1 MQEPV
6 TARWTPPRKKRGFIR
21 LSVQPAVD
29 LPFLIL
35 VLTLVAFGLVM
46 LFSASYAVAL
56 YRRGDPY
63 AYIRPQLLYAAL
75 GLGAMWLASRVDYH
89 LYHKLAWPV
98 LGVSLVLLAAVLFMP
113 EYNGCKRWLV
123 IPGVGTLQP
132 SEIAKF
138 AVVLAFAH
146 IISLNASRMGSF
158 AVGVLPFGLVLGAV
172 AVLMLLEPHLSGTL
186 LILGIGAVLMFVG
199 GTGIKWF
206 LMAGAG
212 GAAAIGAAVVIM
224 PDLVPYAAD
233 RLNSWLDPFAD
244 PLGDGH
250 QTIQS
255 LYAIGS
261 GGATG
266 LGLGNSR
273 QKHLF
278 VPEPQNDFIFSIVCE
293 ELGFIG
299 ACAVILLFVLLLLRG
314 ITLAVN
320 APDRFGALLVVGF
333 VVQVALQAVLNI
345 AVVTNTIPN
354 TGISLPF
361 FSSGGTSLMML
372 LGEMGIVLSV
382 SRGET

>member
-1 MQEPV
+1 M
-6 TARWTPPRKKRGFIR
+6 
-21 LSVQPAVD
+21 D
-29 LPFLIL
+29 LPFLVL

-56 YRRGDPY
+56 YRRGDAY

-75 GLGAMWLASRVDYH
+75 GLAAMWLASRVDYH

-98 LGVSLVLLAAVLFMP
+98 LGVSLVLLTVVLFMP

-199 GTGIKWF
+199 GTALRWF
-206 LMAGAG
+206 ILAGAG
-212 GAAAIGAAVVIM
+212 AVGAVGAAVAVM
-224 PDLVPYAAD
+224 PSLVPYAAS
-233 RLNSWLDPFAD
+233 RLASWLDPFAD

-293 ELGFIG
+293 ELGFVG
-299 ACAVILLFVLLLLRG
+299 ALAVVGLFVLLLLRG
-314 ITLAVN
+314 ITLAVR
-320 APDRFGALLVVGF
+320 APDRFGGLLVVGF
-333 VVQVALQAVLNI
+333 VVQVAMQAALNI

-382 SRGET
+382 SRQEA

>member
-1 MQEPV
+1 MAEDA
-6 TARWTPPRKKRGFIR
+6 TARWNPTALAKRRG
-21 LSVQPAVD
+21 LTTSYPLD
-29 LPFLIL
+29 LPFLVL
-35 VLTLVAFGLVM
+35 VLTLVGFGLVM

-56 YRRGDPY
+56 YRRGDAY

-75 GLGAMWLASRVDYH
+75 GLIAMWLASRVDYH
-89 LYHKLAWPV
+89 IYHKLAWPV
-98 LGVSLVLLAAVLFMP
+98 LGVSLVLLVLVLFMP

-138 AVVLAFAH
+138 AVVLAFSH
-146 IISLNASRMGSF
+146 IISLNASRMKSF
-158 AVGVLPFGLVLGAV
+158 SVGVLPFGLVLGMV

-199 GTGIKWF
+199 GTRMKWF
-206 LMAGAG
+206 ILAGAG
-212 GAAAIGAAVVIM
+212 AVGAVGAAVAVM
-224 PDLVPYAAD
+224 PDLVPYAAS
-233 RLNSWLDPFAD
+233 RLASWLDPFAD

-273 QKHLF
+273 QKHMF

-293 ELGFIG
+293 ELGFVG
-299 ACAVILLFVLLLLRG
+299 ALAVVTLFVLLLLRG
-314 ITLAVN
+314 ITLAVH
-320 APDRFGALLVVGF
+320 APDRFGGLLVVGF
-333 VVQVALQAVLNI
+333 VVQVTMQAALNI

-382 SRGET
+382 SRQES

>member
-1 MQEPV
+1 MLHNETIRP
-6 TARWTPPRKKRGFIR
+6 TPRHR
-21 LSVQPAVD
+21 LRLPLRQLPAMD
-29 LPFLIL
+29 LPFLVL
-35 VLTLVAFGLVM
+35 VLTLVGFGLVM
-46 LFSASYAVAL
+46 LASASSAVAL
-56 YRRGDPY
+56 YRRGDAW
-63 AYIRPQLLYAAL
+63 AYLRPQLLYAAL
-75 GLGAMWLASRVDYH
+75 GLVGLWLASRVDYH
-89 LYHKLAWPV
+89 IFHKLAW
-98 LGVSLVLLAAVLFMP
+98 LLLALSLVLLVAVLFMP

-123 IPGVGTLQP
+123 LPGLGTLQP

-138 AVVLAFAH
+138 AVVLVFSH
-146 IISLNASRMGSF
+146 VISLNHDQMKRFS
-158 AVGVLPFGLVLGAV
+158 VGVLPFALVLGVV
-172 AVLMLLEPHLSGTL
+172 AALMLLEPHLSGTL

-199 GTGIKWF
+199 GTGLKWF
-206 LMAGAG
+206 VLAGVSG
-212 GAAAIGAAVVIM
+212 VAAIGAAVVIM

-261 GGATG
+261 GGAVG

-278 VPEPQNDFIFSIVCE
+278 VPEPQNDFIFSILCE
-293 ELGFIG
+293 ELGFVG
-299 ACAVILLFVLLLLRG
+299 ACAVILLFSLLLLRG
-314 ITLAVN
+314 VTLAAH

>member
-1 MQEPV
+1 MTHGRPAKQG
-6 TARWTPPRKKRGFIR
+6 RFLRR
-21 LSVQPAVD
+21 LPAVD
-29 LPFLIL
+29 LPFLVL

-46 LFSASYAVAL
+46 LYSASSAVAM
-56 YRRGDPY
+56 YRRGDAY

-75 GLGAMWLASRVDYH
+75 GLGAMWAASRVDYH
-89 LYHKLAWPV
+89 LYHKLAWPL
-98 LGVSLVLLAAVLFMP
+98 LGISLLLLVAVLFMP

-123 IPGVGTLQP
+123 LPGLGTLQP
-132 SEIAKF
+132 SEIAKC
-138 AVVLAFAH
+138 AVVLVFAH
-146 IISLNASRMGSF
+146 IISLNQNRMQGF
-158 AVGVLPFGLVLGAV
+158 AVGVLPFVLVLGTV
-172 AVLMLLEPHLSGTL
+172 AALMLLEPHLSGTV

-199 GTGIKWF
+199 GTGLKWF
-206 LMAGAG
+206 LLAGAG
-212 GAAAIGAAVVIM
+212 GAGAIGAAVVAM
-224 PDLVPYAAD
+224 PDLVPYAAS
-233 RLNSWLDPFAD
+233 RLSSWIDPFAD

-261 GGATG
+261 GGAAG

-293 ELGFIG
+293 ELGFVG
-299 ACAVILLFVLLLLRG
+299 ACGVILLFVLLLCRG
-314 ITLAVN
+314 ITLAAR

-382 SRGET
+382 SRGE

>member
-1 MQEPV
+1 MAEEK
-6 TARWTPPRKKRGFIR
+6 TARWNPLARRQR
-21 LSVQPAVD
+21 AVFPMD
-29 LPFLIL
+29 LPFLVL

-56 YRRGDPY
+56 YRRGDAY

-75 GLGAMWLASRVDYH
+75 GLIAMWMASRVDYH
-89 LYHKLAWPV
+89 IYHKLAWPL
-98 LGVSLVLLAAVLFMP
+98 LGISLILLVIVLFMP

-138 AVVLAFAH
+138 AVVLAFSH
-146 IISLNASRMGSF
+146 IISLNASRMKSF
-158 AVGVLPFGLVLGAV
+158 SVGVLPFGLVLGMV
-172 AVLMLLEPHLSGTL
+172 AVLRLLEPHLSGTL

-199 GTGIKWF
+199 GTGLKWF
-206 LMAGAG
+206 VLAGAG
-212 GAAAIGAAVVIM
+212 AVGAVGAAVAVM
-224 PDLVPYAAD
+224 PDLVPYAAS
-233 RLNSWLDPFAD
+233 RLASWLDPFAD

-273 QKHLF
+273 QKHMF

-299 ACAVILLFVLLLLRG
+299 ALAVVALFVLLLLRG
-314 ITLAVN
+314 ITLAVH
-320 APDRFGALLVVGF
+320 APDRFGGLLVVGF
-333 VVQVALQAVLNI
+333 VVQVAMQAALNI

-382 SRGET
+382 SRQES

>member
-1 MQEPV
+1 LL
-6 TARWTPPRKKRGFIR
+6 RRLFLPRAGT
-21 LSVQPAVD
+21 VD
-29 LPFLIL
+29 LPFLLL
-35 VLTLVAFGLVM
+35 VLTLVGFGLVM
-46 LFSASYAVAL
+46 LYSASYAVAL
-56 YRRGDPY
+56 YRRGDAY

-75 GLGAMWLASRVDYH
+75 GVCGMAVASRVDYH
-89 LYHKLAWPV
+89 VFHKLAWG
-98 LGVSLVLLAAVLFMP
+98 LLAVSLVLLVVVLFMP

-123 IPGVGTLQP
+123 LPGVGTLQP

-138 AVVLAFAH
+138 AVVLVFAH
-146 IISLNASRMGSF
+146 IISLNHDRMHTF
-158 AVGVLPFGLVLGAV
+158 TVGVLPFALVLGTV
-172 AVLMLLEPHLSGTL
+172 AALMLLEPHLSGTL
-186 LILGIGAVLMFVG
+186 LILGIGAVMMFVG

-206 LMAGAG
+206 VLAGVG
-212 GAAAIGAAVVIM
+212 GVAAIAAAVVIM

-233 RLNSWLDPFAD
+233 RLASWLDPFAD

-278 VPEPQNDFIFSIVCE
+278 VPEPQNDFIFSILCE
-293 ELGFIG
+293 ELGFVG
-299 ACAVILLFVLLLLRG
+299 ACAVVLLFVLLLLRG
-314 ITLAVN
+314 ITIAVR

-333 VVQVALQAVLNI
+333 VVQVTLQAVLNI